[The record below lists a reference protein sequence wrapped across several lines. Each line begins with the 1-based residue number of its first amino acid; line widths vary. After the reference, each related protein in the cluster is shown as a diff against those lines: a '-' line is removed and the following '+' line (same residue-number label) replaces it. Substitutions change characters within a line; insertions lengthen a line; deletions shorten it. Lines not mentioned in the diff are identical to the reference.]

1 MKLKKINENLQQAL
15 LDMGLTEPN
24 LMQRESW
31 STIKSGSD
39 VVIVSSKGSGKSTTL
54 AINVCQKLG
63 KPFEQSPRALIIVS
77 DKEQALAMEALFK
90 SLCKYSGLRVYMTQD
105 KSDMDE
111 DKNQISVGID
121 ILIGTPI
128 RLNEMF
134 GSAGF
139 DVNQLK
145 LLVIDDCDLLLKSRY
160 EAKLIRLSDAIG
172 KTQRIF
178 FAENITERLDF
189 LADREMVEPYWF
201 DMDAEEEDEEYFDDE
216 DLEEEIFEEEESTEE
231 ENLDKEIE

>member
-15 LDMGLTEPN
+15 IELGLTEPN
-24 LMQRESW
+24 VMQFETW
-31 STIKSGSD
+31 STIKSGAD
-39 VVIVSSKGSGKSTTL
+39 VVIVSSKGSGKTTTL

-63 KPFEQSPRALIIVS
+63 KPFEMSPRALVIVN
-77 DKEQALAMEALFK
+77 DKEQALAVEELYK
-90 SLCKYSGLRVYMTQD
+90 NLCKYNDLRVYMTHD
-105 KSDMDE
+105 KTDLDE

-121 ILIGTPI
+121 ILIGTPL

-134 GSAGF
+134 ASAGF

-145 LLVIDDCDLLLKSRY
+145 LLVIDDCDLLLKNRY

-178 FAENITERLDF
+178 MAENITERLDF
-189 LADREMVEPYWF
+189 LADREMVEPFWF
-201 DMDAEEEDEEYFDDE
+201 DMEAEEEDEEYFDEDE
-216 DLEEEIFEEEESTEE
+216 EILEEDFQDEELDSEEE
-231 ENLDKEIE
+231 

>member
-1 MKLKKINENLQQAL
+1 MKLKKINDKLQEAL
-15 LDMGLTEPN
+15 IEMGLTEPN

-39 VVIVSSKGSGKSTTL
+39 VVIVSEKGSGKSTTL
-54 AINVCQKLG
+54 AINICQKLG
-63 KPFEQSPRALIIVS
+63 KPFEQSPRALIVVS
-77 DKEQALAMEALFK
+77 DKEAALAMEALLK
-90 SLCKYSGLRVYMTQD
+90 QMCKYNGLRVYMTHD
-105 KSDMDE
+105 KTDLDE

-128 RLNEMF
+128 RLNDMF
-134 GSAGF
+134 ASAGY

-145 LLVIDDCDLLLKSRY
+145 LFVIDDCDLILRNRF

-178 FAENITERLDF
+178 LAENITERLDF
-189 LADREMVEPYWF
+189 LADREMIKPYWF
-201 DMDAEEEDEEYFDDE
+201 DMDADEEDEEYFDEENDFL
-216 DLEEEIFEEEESTEE
+216 DNEEE
-231 ENLDKEIE
+231 

>member
-1 MKLKKINENLQQAL
+1 MKLKKINENLQNAL
-15 LDMGLTEPN
+15 LDLGLTEPN
-24 LMQRESW
+24 LMQRETW

-39 VVIVSSKGSGKSTTL
+39 VVVVSSKGSGKTTTM

-63 KPFEQSPRALIIVS
+63 KPFEQSPRALIIVT
-77 DKEQALAMEALFK
+77 DKEQALATEALFK
-90 SLCKYSGLRVYMTQD
+90 ELCKYNELRVYMTHD
-105 KSDMDE
+105 KTDLDE

-121 ILIGTPI
+121 ILIGTPL

-134 GSAGF
+134 STAGF

-145 LLVIDDCDLLLKSRY
+145 MLVIDDCDLLLRNRL
-160 EAKLIRLSDAIG
+160 EPKLIRLSDAIG

-189 LADREMVEPYWF
+189 LADREMIEPYWF
-201 DMDAEEEDEEYFDDE
+201 DMDAEEEDEEYFDEAEFDDE
-216 DLEEEIFEEEESTEE
+216 IQDNEIDDVKTE
-231 ENLDKEIE
+231 

>member
-15 LDMGLTEPN
+15 IELGLTEPN
-24 LMQRESW
+24 VMQFETW
-31 STIKSGSD
+31 STIKSGAD
-39 VVIVSSKGSGKSTTL
+39 VVIVSSKGSGKTTTL

-63 KPFEQSPRALIIVS
+63 KPFEMSPRALVIVN
-77 DKEQALAMEALFK
+77 DKEQALAAEELFK
-90 SLCKYSGLRVYMTQD
+90 SLCKYSGLRVYMTHD
-105 KSDMDE
+105 KTDLDE

-121 ILIGTPI
+121 ILIGTPL
-128 RLNEMF
+128 RLNDMF

-145 LLVIDDCDLLLKSRY
+145 MLVIDDCDLLLKNRY

-178 FAENITERLDF
+178 MAENITERLDF

-201 DMDAEEEDEEYFDDE
+201 DMDAEEEDEEYFDEDE
-216 DLEEEIFEEEESTEE
+216 EILEEDFQDEELDSEEE
-231 ENLDKEIE
+231 

>member
-1 MKLKKINENLQQAL
+1 MKLKKINENLQNAL
-15 LDMGLTEPN
+15 LELGLTEPN
-24 LMQRESW
+24 LMQRETW

-39 VVIVSSKGSGKSTTL
+39 VVVVSSKGSGKTTTM

-63 KPFEQSPRALIIVS
+63 KPFEQSPRALIIVL
-77 DKEQALAMEALFK
+77 DKEHALATEALFK
-90 SLCKYSGLRVYMTQD
+90 DLCKYNGLRVYMTHD
-105 KSDMDE
+105 KTDLDE

-145 LLVIDDCDLLLKSRY
+145 MLVIDDCDILLKNRF

-189 LADREMVEPYWF
+189 LADREMIEPYWF

-216 DLEEEIFEEEESTEE
+216 EIQDEILEDEEISEDTKEE
-231 ENLDKEIE
+231 

>member
-15 LDMGLTEPN
+15 IELGLTEPN
-24 LMQRESW
+24 VMQFETW
-31 STIKSGSD
+31 STIKSGAD
-39 VVIVSSKGSGKSTTL
+39 VVIVSSKGSGKTTTL

-63 KPFEQSPRALIIVS
+63 KPFEMSPRALVIVN
-77 DKEQALAMEALFK
+77 DKEQALAVEELYK
-90 SLCKYSGLRVYMTQD
+90 NLCKYNGLRVYMTHD
-105 KSDMDE
+105 KTDLDE

-121 ILIGTPI
+121 ILIGTPL

-145 LLVIDDCDLLLKSRY
+145 LLVIDDCDLLLKNRY

-178 FAENITERLDF
+178 MAENITERLDF
-189 LADREMVEPYWF
+189 LADREMVEPFWF
-201 DMDAEEEDEEYFDDE
+201 DMDAEEEDEEYFDEDE
-216 DLEEEIFEEEESTEE
+216 EILEEDFQDEELDSEEE
-231 ENLDKEIE
+231 

>member
-1 MKLKKINENLQQAL
+1 MKLKKINDKLQQAL
-15 LDMGLTEPN
+15 IEMGLTEPN
-24 LMQRESW
+24 LMQRETW
-31 STIKSGSD
+31 STIKSGAD
-39 VVIVSSKGSGKSTTL
+39 VVVVSGKNSGKTTTL

-63 KPFEQSPRALIIVS
+63 KPFEQSPRALIIVN
-77 DKEQALAMEALFK
+77 DKEKALAMEELFNEM
-90 SLCKYSGLRVYMTQD
+90 CKYNGLRVYMTHD
-105 KSDMDE
+105 KTDLDE

-121 ILIGTPI
+121 VLIGTPL

-145 LLVIDDCDLLLKSRY
+145 IFVIDDCDLLLKNRY
-160 EAKLIRLSDAIG
+160 ESKLIRLSDAIG
-172 KTQRIF
+172 KTQRVF

-201 DMDAEEEDEEYFDDE
+201 DMDAEEEDEAYFDEE
-216 DLEEEIFEEEESTEE
+216 DLQDIDAIDTEEDILDSEEE
-231 ENLDKEIE
+231 